1 MAKIC
6 RISEVSPS
14 GYYEWMICSM
24 NRMGTPYDNDCAETF
39 FNTIKLE
46 MIYQE
51 HVKTRAQAQTA
62 IFEYIKI
69 YYNRQRRNAAI
80 GNIPPYEFR
89 RRYYVRM

>member
-1 MAKIC
+1 VAKVC

-24 NRMGTPYDNDCAETF
+24 NRTGTPYGNDCAETF

-51 HVKTRAQAQTA
+51 HVKQEHRLRQPFLNILRSITTA
-62 IFEYIKI
+62 
-69 YYNRQRRNAAI
+69 NAANAVI